1 MYVITIYKPTILI
14 GWEEK
19 RVFILIGRGWK
30 WVKWKV
36 NTRVALMF
44 EAALD
49 VLADALMYL
58 QTKYNM
64 RATRN
69 DKSVANVLKG
79 IRKIAAVTF

>member
-1 MYVITIYKPTILI
+1 MEARGISQRQLADNIGLTYSVVNEILN
-14 GWEEK
+14 
-19 RVFILIGRGWK
+19 GRRSLTAK
-30 WVKWKV
+30 
-36 NTRVALMF
+36 TALMF

-49 VLADALMYL
+49 VPADALMYL